1 MTTESNT
8 KRSRGR
14 PREFDKKWAL
24 HAAMML
30 FWRQGYEG
38 TSLAELTKA
47 MKITAPSLYA
57 AFGSKEQLY
66 RDVLEL
72 YMSTH
77 GDAMARALASS
88 GPCRDVV
95 ARMLAAAAQ
104 QFSRPGLPHGCMVAN
119 GSLRCA
125 KEHAAAVK
133 ATGMLRR
140 LGQDALR
147 QRIEGAIAA
156 GELPQGTD
164 AAGLAAFYAAT
175 VQGMSVQAVDG
186 ATTEQLQRLGD
197 YAMAAWPAVH
207 S

>member
-1 MTTESNT
+1 MTMESNT
-8 KRSRGR
+8 RRSRGR
-14 PREFDKKWAL
+14 PREFDKKRAL
-24 HAAMML
+24 KAAMML

-38 TSLAELTKA
+38 TSIAELTRA
-47 MKITAPSLYA
+47 MSITAPSLYA

-66 RDVLEL
+66 REVLEL

-77 GDAMARALASS
+77 GDALARTLASS

-95 ARMLAAAAQ
+95 ARMLAVAAH

-119 GSLRCA
+119 GALRCA
-125 KEHAAAVK
+125 KEHSAAVK

-147 QRIEGAIAA
+147 ARIEAAIAD
-156 GELPQGTD
+156 GELPQGAD
-164 AAGLAAFYAAT
+164 ASGLSAFYTAT

-186 ATTEQLQRLGD
+186 ATTEQLLKLGD
-197 YAMAAWPAVH
+197 YAMATWPAA
-207 S
+207 